1 MNSLEDSYSHRLGK
15 YGTVEEMLED
25 RVLSRYECH
34 VYGPISINNDR
45 PNASS
50 KGSKALFCGCF
61 YKDVFYKDVFNYK
74 D

>member
-1 MNSLEDSYSHRLGK
+1 MEQLKRCEKIECYQDMNVMYMALYPLI
-15 YGTVEEMLED
+15 M
-25 RVLSRYECH
+25 
-34 VYGPISINNDR
+34 IR

-61 YKDVFYKDVFNYK
+61 YKDVLILFNYK